1 MSTVVAPKRLYLNR
15 ELHEQLIIKVARVV
29 NQMSNDSKAKS
40 LLASLKWLDQVQF
53 VEFVLDPSADKK
65 P

>member
-1 MSTVVAPKRLYLNR
+1 MNR